1 LRLGW
6 AALLYIWL
14 ETNACI
20 YMPILV
26 EKKDDRI
33 QAISAD
39 FSTGI
44 IGGKGAIIIIF
55 ESKVWAFTFVF
66 DIVVHSAKVLEQ
78 EVVNNE

>member
-1 LRLGW
+1 
-6 AALLYIWL
+6 
-14 ETNACI
+14 
-20 YMPILV
+20 MPILV

-55 ESKVWAFTFVF
+55 
-66 DIVVHSAKVLEQ
+66 
-78 EVVNNE
+78 